1 MKDAEKFFKSA
12 MEEPYFENGERRY
25 NISDGQLKYYVPLE
39 DEIAPIRELLAG
51 ARMDKNDSADI
62 MTIVLEEAELY
73 FAGEKTAE
81 EVAELIQN
89 RVTIYLDE

>member
-1 MKDAEKFFKSA
+1 
-12 MEEPYFENGERRY
+12 
-25 NISDGQLKYYVPLE
+25 
-39 DEIAPIRELLAG
+39 
-51 ARMDKNDSADI
+51 MDKNDSADI